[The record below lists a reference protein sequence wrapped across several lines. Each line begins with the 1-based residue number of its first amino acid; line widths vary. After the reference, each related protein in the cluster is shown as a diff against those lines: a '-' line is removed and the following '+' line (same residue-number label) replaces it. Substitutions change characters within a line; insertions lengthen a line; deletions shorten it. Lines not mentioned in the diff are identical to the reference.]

1 MLYSLPID
9 DIQYSRKSYL
19 DEWHVVKHGLDL
31 GLDWTCKLWTGL
43 VKHGLV
49 KHGLV
54 KHGLVKH
61 GLVKHGLVKHGLVK
75 HGLVKHGLVKHGR
88 VKHGLDFRGNLL
100 STICFLMHV
109 HLI

>member
-61 GLVKHGLVKHGLVK
+61 G
-75 HGLVKHGLVKHGR
+75 R